1 MVSWKQK
8 VGLGPI
14 ELIGLD
20 IGTAWVKLV
29 QLRRDNNGYVG
40 TKIAVE
46 PIEADGSDEPPAEV
60 RVARAVRQCL
70 KQAGVNAH
78 AVCAV
83 CGPEVMVRTFRF
95 PHLPAEALGQ
105 AVLLE
110 AQQVCPLDITT
121 SVVDY
126 RLVQP
131 PDPSAKEDDAASEG
145 PASKQGVL
153 VVAPNET
160 IQRQVQQARAGS
172 AKVALVDVEGLALLN
187 CVSAFEHREHHTSIA
202 VVNVGKTYTNVAVL
216 GSDGLPFIRDLP
228 TAANDIIAS
237 IAQTTGNDPNT
248 VEQAVADPEKA
259 TTLGLDMPA
268 ALRESCRGLVTSI
281 SETLRYY
288 GLQEGADPIRRIL
301 LCGGFALVGE
311 FVQMLDHALT
321 EEVVVFN
328 PFAEIP
334 WVGDRT
340 GLEWAQR
347 VGPVLA
353 VATGLAMRTT

>member
-8 VGLGPI
+8 VGLGSI

-20 IGTAWVKLV
+20 IGTASVKLV

-46 PIEADGSDEPPAEV
+46 PIEADGSDEPPAEAS
-60 RVARAVRQCL
+60 VARAVRQCL

-105 AVLLE
+105 AILLE

-126 RLVQP
+126 RLIQP
-131 PDPSAKEDDAASEG
+131 PDHRGKEGEAPTDD
-145 PASKQGVL
+145 PATTQGVM

-160 IQRQVQQARAGS
+160 VQRQVQQARAGS
-172 AKVALVDVEGLALLN
+172 AKVAFIDVEGLALLN
-187 CVSAFEHREHHTSIA
+187 CVSAFEHREHRASIA

-237 IAQTTGNDPNT
+237 VAQATGNDPAA
-248 VEQAVADPEKA
+248 VEQAVADPDKA
-259 TTLGLDMPA
+259 AALGIDMPA
-268 ALRESCRGLVTSI
+268 ALREACRGLVTSI

-311 FVQMLDHALT
+311 FVQMLDHALA

-353 VATGLAMRTT
+353 VATGLAMRTL